1 MGIKWRRWAL
11 PAAPLALALLAATGC
26 ESSTPDAAPRP
37 TAAPSTSASDV
48 RGPGV
53 RQARGRAGEGAGGR
67 GDGRPRGGR

>member
-1 MGIKWRRWAL
+1 MGIKRRHWAL

-26 ESSTPDAAPRP
+26 ESTPDAPAEADRRAVHVRGPI
-37 TAAPSTSASDV
+37 